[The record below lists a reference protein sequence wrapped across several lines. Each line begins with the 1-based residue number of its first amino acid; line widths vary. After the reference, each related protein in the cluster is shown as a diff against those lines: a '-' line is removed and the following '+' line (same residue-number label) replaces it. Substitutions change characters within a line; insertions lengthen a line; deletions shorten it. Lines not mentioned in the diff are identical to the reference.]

1 MVILMVALTV
11 TPQDAGS
18 TLQVRAGDTVGVLLP
33 ENPDSGH
40 IWSWWVP
47 DGVRVLSAELDL
59 TAQPGRQL
67 QRRVLLG
74 VRQVGKYTVVMQ
86 CRLPWESAPEQ
97 TITFVLDAA

>member
-1 MVILMVALTV
+1 MVALTV

-18 TLQVRAGDTVGVLLP
+18 TVQVRAGDTVGVLLP

-47 DGVRVLSAELDL
+47 DGVRVLSAELDP
-59 TAQPGRQL
+59 TEPGEPL

-74 VRQVGKYTVVMQ
+74 VGQAGRHTVVLQ
-86 CRLPWESAPEQ
+86 CRLPWVTEPEQ
-97 TITFVLDAA
+97 TLSYLLDAS